1 MKIGLILFTI
11 CTFGTLYSQQIPHQ
25 ISFYFDFGK
34 WKLNASEQQ
43 RLDQFLIE
51 KQSTIII
58 TSLEAHADTV
68 GSEEFNKNLAFKRCN
83 TIKNILNQALTNA
96 PIIAGESEAQLSNTY
111 ISNEFRRVTLFYT
124 LKESPN
130 IPIEIPIEEKEVT
143 TIALIPKDHKSISES
158 VESFLDNNESNTFQ
172 YDLSIL
178 FYNNSAQ
185 TLPESIRELEELYS
199 IMKVNKEL
207 EIIIHG
213 HVCCTDNYQVSLIR
227 AQAVYNYLKDRK
239 IDIQRMKYIGHSNTK
254 PKIYPEITEEDMKQ
268 NRRVSIEFLK

>member
-1 MKIGLILFTI
+1 MKIGLFLFTI
-11 CTFGTLYSQQIPHQ
+11 CTFGTFYSQQIPNQ

-34 WKLNASEQQ
+34 WNLNASEQQ
-43 RLDQFLIE
+43 RLDQFLID

-58 TSLEAHADTV
+58 SSLKAHTDTV
-68 GSEEFNKNLAFKRCN
+68 GSEEFNKNLALKRCN

-96 PIIAGESEAQLSNTY
+96 PIIAGESEAQLSNNY
-111 ISNEFRRVTLFYT
+111 IPNEFRRVTLFYT
-124 LKESPN
+124 LKESPKT
-130 IPIEIPIEEKEVT
+130 PIEIPIEEKEVT
-143 TIALIPKDHKSISES
+143 TIDPISKDHKSISES
-158 VESFLDNNESNTFQ
+158 VESFLDNSESNTFQ

-199 IMKVNKEL
+199 IMKMNKEL

-213 HVCCTDNYQVSLIR
+213 HVCCTDNYQVSLKR
-227 AQAVYNYLKDRK
+227 AQAVYFYLKDRK
-239 IDIQRMKYIGHSNTK
+239 IDVLRMKYVGHSNTK
-254 PKIYPEITEEDMKQ
+254 PKVYPEITEEDMKQ